1 MRLKRLAPG
10 TISLVIGLAGLADTA
25 SAQLTGGQ
33 WRLPPS
39 GASGGTPAVET
50 RSQPTVFHPQAQPQT
65 VLRRRPGA
73 YNPYYPTAT
82 YTLVPAIITADGRI
96 FANFGGGYEPVYRS
110 CHNNAVVVGQPAV
123 IGANGVVLSPA
134 QPPTY
139 TQPVPNQQT
148 ASQQLLP
155 SNQHNRVVVRSA
167 AQASCYSRDPYGRV
181 LVYRF

>member
-10 TISLVIGLAGLADTA
+10 TIFLAVGLVGLADTA
-25 SAQLTGGQ
+25 SAQLSGGE

-39 GASGGTPAVET
+39 GGTGGARGVEA
-50 RSQPTVFHPQAQPQT
+50 RPQPTVFHPHAHPQT
-65 VLRRRPGA
+65 VFRRHPGA

-82 YTLVPAIITADGRI
+82 HTLVPAIITADGRI

-110 CHNNAVVVGQPAV
+110 CYNHAVVVGQPAV
-123 IGANGVVLSPA
+123 VGANGVVLSPA
-134 QPPTY
+134 QPQTY

-155 SNQHNRVVVRSA
+155 SNQQNRVVVSSA

>member
-1 MRLKRLAPG
+1 MRLKKLAPG
-10 TISLVIGLAGLADTA
+10 TVLLALGLVGLADTA
-25 SAQLTGGQ
+25 SAQLSGGQ
-33 WRLPPS
+33 WRLPP
-39 GASGGTPAVET
+39 AGGSAAPRGVEA
-50 RSQPTVFHPQAQPQT
+50 RPQATVFHPQGNPQT
-65 VLRRRPGA
+65 VFRRHPGA
-73 YNPYYPTAT
+73 YNPYYPAAT

-110 CHNNAVVVGQPAV
+110 CYGNAVVVGQPAV
-123 IGANGVVLSPA
+123 VGANGVVLSPA

-155 SNQHNRVVVRSA
+155 SNQHNRVVVSSA
-167 AQASCYSRDPYGRV
+167 AQASCYGRDPYGRV

>member
-1 MRLKRLAPG
+1 M
-10 TISLVIGLAGLADTA
+10 
-25 SAQLTGGQ
+25 
-33 WRLPPS
+33 
-39 GASGGTPAVET
+39 
-50 RSQPTVFHPQAQPQT
+50 FHPQAHPQT
-65 VLRRRPGA
+65 VFRRHPGA
-73 YNPYYPTAT
+73 YNPYYPAPTHV
-82 YTLVPAIITADGRI
+82 LVPAVITADGRI

-110 CHNNAVVVGQPAV
+110 CYSNAVVVGQPAV

-155 SNQHNRVVVRSA
+155 SNQHNRVVVSNA
-167 AQASCYSRDPYGRV
+167 TQACYSRDPYGRV